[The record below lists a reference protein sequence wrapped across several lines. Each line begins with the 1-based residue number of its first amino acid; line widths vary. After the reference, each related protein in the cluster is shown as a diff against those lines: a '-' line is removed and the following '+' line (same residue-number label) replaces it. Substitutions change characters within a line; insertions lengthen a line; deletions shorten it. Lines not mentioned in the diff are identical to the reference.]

1 MDWQH
6 ISIGVLGIVCA
17 VLGWL
22 GRELWGAVKDLRKDL
37 DSLRLNIAENYIKRD
52 DLKDRLNEV
61 LQPFRESLA
70 KIERWMEK
78 HERQT

>member
-6 ISIGVLGIVCA
+6 ISIGVLSLSCA

-22 GRELWGAVKDLRKDL
+22 ARELWGAVKELRKDL
-37 DSLRLNIAENYIKRD
+37 DALRLNIAENYLKRD
-52 DLKDRLNEV
+52 DLKDRLTEV
-61 LQPFRESLA
+61 LQPIRDTLT

-78 HERQT
+78 HEERV